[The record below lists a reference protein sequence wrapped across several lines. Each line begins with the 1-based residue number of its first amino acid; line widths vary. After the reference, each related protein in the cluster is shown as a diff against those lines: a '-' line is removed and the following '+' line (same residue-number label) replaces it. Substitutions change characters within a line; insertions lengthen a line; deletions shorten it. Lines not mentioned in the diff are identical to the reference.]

1 MTNRLDCEPLASS
14 VRSARLFVVD
24 QLQAW
29 RCDELVDRAALLTSE
44 LATNAVVHTS
54 MPYSVRIQRRGLT
67 VRVEV
72 FDRVEALPILRNDA
86 AETHPPEEQSFSGLG
101 IVATS
106 AAAWGSAPIP
116 GEGKVVWFELIGDGE
131 GEPGDDP
138 SALHDLRDTTPWS
151 SSVRDLDGPIDD
163 WLVALGGP
171 RLPRLMRAVI
181 MLIGVALLVAI
192 GLLVRG

>member
-1 MTNRLDCEPLASS
+1 VTNRLDCEPLASS

-44 LATNAVVHTS
+44 LATNAVVHTGR
-54 MPYSVRIQRRGLT
+54 PYSVRIARRGLT

-72 FDRVEALPILRNDA
+72 FDRVEALPIVQDHRT
-86 AETHPPEEQSFSGLG
+86 EEHRSEEQTFSGLG
-101 IVATS
+101 IVAAS
-106 AAAWGSAPIP
+106 ATAWGSAPIP
-116 GEGKVVWFELIGDGE
+116 GEGKVVWFELTSDGDDE
-131 GEPGDDP
+131 AGDDP

-171 RLPRLMRAVI
+171 RLPRLVRAGI
-181 MLIGVALLVAI
+181 MVVGVALLIAVA
-192 GLLVRG
+192 LLVRG

>member
-54 MPYSVRIQRRGLT
+54 LPYSVRIARRGLT

-72 FDRVEALPILRNDA
+72 FDRVEALPIVRNHA
-86 AETHPPEEQSFSGLG
+86 TEEHPTAEQTFSGLG
-101 IVATS
+101 IVAAS
-106 AAAWGSAPIP
+106 ATAWGSAPIP
-116 GEGKVVWFELIGDGE
+116 GEGKVVWFELTGDDE
-131 GEPGDDP
+131 AGDDP

-171 RLPRLMRAVI
+171 RLPRLVRAGI
-181 MLIGVALLVAI
+181 MVVGVALLVGI